1 MKFPLDN
8 LTSKENINL
17 FSTPKFRDILFDN
30 DGTNK
35 NNIFK
40 FDSIPKN
47 SPKFGGKNQS
57 LKIMENPNEETDN
70 IINNDK
76 NLNSKIDYRKEI
88 YLKENFSLSSLKNN
102 SGNNDKI
109 INSKNII
116 DIKINSAKK
125 KEKDDKCNVALI
137 SFCEKSDNYSFNN
150 CSCSTN
156 KDKQEINNTTYS
168 NANNNNLK
176 TQKEKKFKE
185 SEIKNIDS
193 NSNHNSN
200 NSNNSNSNGNNSNSF
215 KYTLPL
221 ENDKIPLINDFMDFQ
236 NNNDINNNINNDINN
251 NINNYINNDILDIK
265 NDKNKEKKSIE
276 LDKDISEQINN
287 SFKKN
292 NSIKENLLYQY
303 KTNNVNNDKK
313 FLEKKV
319 KKSKTEILCK
329 IDTSFP
335 LDNNNSNNAN
345 NKIDN
350 KNKSVIEKKSINN
363 NSKNLVIKKA
373 ILHSYDNYK
382 KIKKKIKSSAI
393 KEIHNKFKEKEKDN
407 QEEISKSE
415 KVNKIMSPR
424 KQFELIIKQIDIN
437 MDNNPEEKEENNNQ
451 LYSFTSR
458 EPKIKFNMANELKLN
473 SHRKLESDNYN
484 INDNFN
490 MNNNYNSNYISNTT
504 NKLKNKN
511 RKFIKSSPIDY
522 NKTFFN
528 FNKIKK
534 LEDNNSKTISR
545 ANKELTYINK
555 KINNLYKTNLPKNF
569 IKKDIKDLKIINNKK
584 NSFHTRNI
592 SNLYSNQIFNG
603 IKNLFNNNNFIYN
616 TINYETNEIGQ
627 KEENKNILETQ
638 IKFKPHIKNII
649 KNATHIQ
656 TNKNTKIKN
665 INKINQKE
673 IPHLYLKNNNKNKI
687 IHTNNNNYNINNRY
701 YTIVSD
707 NSNKSKNVKLQKKV
721 KQNNLIKNK
730 SKYTT
735 FNKFKNYL
743 LNNKN
748 NKNILNIENKNQST
762 YKLPIS
768 NIINGANTDRIIH
781 KNKFSSVNFDNKS
794 LVNDSIFININ
805 DSSNSL
811 QNDSRNNKIKVNTIS
826 MNKKESH
833 IPELSSNI
841 KNKTNSYWKIHK
853 KSKNNCL
860 TNNNNNEINRNE
872 DNISNYKSNNNYQ
885 NSALGG
891 SNEKYIKGNTQ
902 ILLFN
907 KNKTNK
913 FTDLNNLKER
923 IYLYNLKNNNSKPLL
938 SEPSSYTDYNN
949 SNSINENLNIEKTK
963 LELKNTRNK
972 YITGKNSIHQNKI
985 LNINKRHNKNINDIF
1000 KLKPNELSSNTIS
1013 NSNYKSKMQNF
1024 KEEILKYSI
1033 LRNNQNNQIINEFS
1047 VILGEEKDKNV
1058 SQKNEIRDA
1067 NNINN
1072 KLSKISYKSLENKR
1086 TIINVY
1092 QFYPSYYIDTNEL
1105 PNNKNNKI

>member
-1 MKFPLDN
+1 MNYQLDN
-8 LTSKENINL
+8 LTSKQNINL

-57 LKIMENPNEETDN
+57 LKIMEKPNEETDN

-102 SGNNDKI
+102 SGNNDKK

-185 SEIKNIDS
+185 SEIKNVDS

-313 FLEKKV
+313 ILEKKV

-335 LDNNNSNNAN
+335 LDNNSNNAN

-701 YTIVSD
+701 YTIVQD
-707 NSNKSKNVKLQKKV
+707 KNNKSKNLKLQKKG
-721 KQNNLIKNK
+721 KENNLIKST

-735 FNKFKNYL
+735 FNKFKKYL

-768 NIINGANTDRIIH
+768 NIISGANTDRIIH
-781 KNKFSSVNFDNKS
+781 KNKYSSVNFDNKS
-794 LVNDSIFININ
+794 LINDSVFININ

-811 QNDSRNNKIKVNTIS
+811 QNESRNNNNKIKVNTIS
-826 MNKKESH
+826 MNKKHPYIS
-833 IPELSSNI
+833 ELSSNI

-853 KSKNNCL
+853 KAKNSCL
-860 TNNNNNEINRNE
+860 INNNNEKNPSE
-872 DNISNYKSNNNYQ
+872 DNNSNSNLNNNSH
-885 NSALGG
+885 NITLGEN
-891 SNEKYIKGNTQ
+891 NEKNIKGNTQ
-902 ILLFN
+902 ILFFN
-907 KNKTNK
+907 KNKNKPNK
-913 FTDLNNLKER
+913 FTDLNTLKER
-923 IYLYNLKNNNSKPLL
+923 IYHYNSKNDNSKSIV
-938 SEPSSYTDYNN
+938 SEPSYTDKNN
-949 SNSINENLNIEKTK
+949 YSNSINENLNIEKTK
-963 LELKNTRNK
+963 LEMKNLRNK
-972 YITGKNSIHQNKI
+972 YITAKNSIHHNKT
-985 LNINKRHNKNINDIF
+985 LNINKPCNKKTGDVF
-1000 KLKPNELSSNTIS
+1000 KIKQNELTSNTIS
-1013 NSNYKSKMQNF
+1013 NSNYKSKIQNF

-1047 VILGEEKDKNV
+1047 VVLGEEKDKNLN
-1058 SQKNEIRDA
+1058 QKNETIDV
-1067 NNINN
+1067 NN
-1072 KLSKISYKSLENKR
+1072 KISKISNKSLENKR
-1086 TIINVY
+1086 TIINVN
-1092 QFYPSYYIDTNEL
+1092 QFYPSYYIDTHEL
-1105 PNNKNNKI
+1105 PKNKNNKI